1 MAQQLPGHN
10 DPSTVSRR
18 DFLTVTGAGFAAA
31 GTGGAAASTDINLAG
46 MANMPER
53 IHSAP
58 FDTLRGYIHA
68 LAAHNLILHVDRID
82 QDSYEGTAL
91 MYRIVDRF
99 GRFRAPTVVFDEVKM
114 NGRWIKGPVVAN
126 IARHV
131 DIEAL
136 LFGLEPV
143 RNDGPATYAKARAYL
158 DGLLTESGG
167 QYPTIAPV
175 EIKQDQALC
184 KQVIVSG
191 DDIDVTAFPF
201 FQNNPGDSGRFINT
215 ASVFTHDPEMGLN
228 IGTYRCELK
237 GPRHIAVGSGEGQ
250 SGYTMLMAAKQRGE
264 TSAPIAL
271 VIGQDPMIWLVS
283 GSRIPE
289 RRGKKPIDELATAGG
304 LRGKPVE
311 VIKCETND
319 LRVPA
324 HAEMIIE
331 GTIDL
336 STFEPNGPY
345 GEGSGYIGAIYEH
358 AFTMHIT
365 RITHRQD
372 PWIVNDFTGVTRPL
386 IEMPGAALTTAGLK
400 RFIPEIVDYRY
411 QDSVTFFS
419 IRKTKP
425 GQALEVGKR
434 LAKLIPVFKIVMMV
448 DDDVDL
454 WNPSDLFMAF
464 ATRWQAW
471 PASHIFK
478 DLPTMP
484 LEPSAPKR
492 GQTSK
497 IIIDATRQL
506 PEEGGPA
513 HYPGYSR
520 AVLEQHSPGIF
531 DAIDE
536 RWGTVLN
543 EALCSPS
550 PTMRNNT

>member
-1 MAQQLPGHN
+1 MSQKYFNKVL
-10 DPSTVSRR
+10 STAVSRR
-18 DFLTVTGAGFAAA
+18 DFLAVTGAGLAAA
-31 GTGGAAASTDINLAG
+31 GTGTAAASTSMGIAG
-46 MANMPER
+46 MAKMPDS

-68 LAAHNLILHVDRID
+68 LAAHGLLLRFDRID

-99 GRFRAPTVVFDEVKM
+99 GRFRAPTVMFDEVKIG
-114 NGRWIKGPVVAN
+114 GRWIKGPVVAN

-131 DIEAL
+131 DIETI

-143 RNDGPATYAKARAYL
+143 RNDGPATYARARKHL
-158 DGLLTESGG
+158 DGLLAESGG

-175 EIKQDQALC
+175 EIKRSKALC
-184 KQVIVSG
+184 KQVILSG
-191 DDIDVTAFPF
+191 DDIDVMAFPF

-250 SGYTMLMAAKQRGE
+250 SGYTMLMAAKERGE
-264 TSAPIAL
+264 KTAPIAL
-271 VIGQDPMIWLVS
+271 VVGQDPMIWLIS

-304 LRGKPVE
+304 LRGKAVE
-311 VIKCETND
+311 VVKCETND

-358 AFTMHIT
+358 AFTMTVT
-365 RITHRQD
+365 RITHRED

-386 IEMPGAALTTAGLK
+386 IEMPGAALTTAGLQQ
-400 RFIPEIVDYRY
+400 FMPEITDYRY
-411 QDSVTFFS
+411 VDSVTFFS

-434 LAKLIPVFKIVMMV
+434 IAKLIPVFKIVIMV
-448 DDDVDL
+448 DEDVDL
-454 WNPSDLFMAF
+454 WKPSDLFMAF

-471 PASHIFK
+471 PASHIFE

-484 LEPSAPKR
+484 LEPSAPSR
-492 GQTSK
+492 GQSSK
-497 IIIDATRQL
+497 IVIDATRQL
-506 PEEGGPA
+506 PEEGGPEK
-513 HYPGYSR
+513 YPEYSR
-520 AVLEQHSPGIF
+520 AVLEKHSPGILA
-531 DAIDE
+531 AIDAK
-536 RWGTVLN
+536 WGTTINGPQGLPVPAVL
-543 EALCSPS
+543 P
-550 PTMRNNT
+550 NT